1 MRRPPDRSICSRR
14 TEKAERTVGMLNRR
28 PVRRHVL
35 RTRGETKCLVYGART
50 ARHITNEGEETTS
63 TRGGWYS
70 PPVVEGDVSGA
81 TRRNF
86 SREGASLA
94 STLHKK
100 HTGYIIPRGRGE
112 VAAAVTVAGV

>member
-1 MRRPPDRSICSRR
+1 
-14 TEKAERTVGMLNRR
+14 MLNRR

-50 ARHITNEGEETTS
+50 ARHITNEGEKTTS

-70 PPVVEGDVSGA
+70 LPIVEGVVSGA

-94 STLHKK
+94 GAPHKK
-100 HTGYIIPRGRGE
+100 HTEYIIPRGRGE
-112 VAAAVTVAGV
+112 VAVAVTVAGV